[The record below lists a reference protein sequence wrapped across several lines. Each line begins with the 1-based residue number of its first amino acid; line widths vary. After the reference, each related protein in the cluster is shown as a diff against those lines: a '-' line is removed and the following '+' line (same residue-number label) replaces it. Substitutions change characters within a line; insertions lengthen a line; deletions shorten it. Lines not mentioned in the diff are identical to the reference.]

1 MFFSKQPASI
11 GLNKL
16 IANMH
21 TITVTHSSHSKPNL
35 KEDWANSVL
44 KMDRKI
50 EMTDGLR
57 LADDRLKFTDIKC
70 ETFYTYEPDLPGARL
85 PSVHTVCSEVH

>member
-1 MFFSKQPASI
+1 M
-11 GLNKL
+11 
-16 IANMH
+16 
-21 TITVTHSSHSKPNL
+21 
-35 KEDWANSVL
+35 L